1 MKYFIIA
8 GEASGDMHAA
18 ALMQEIKR
26 LDPGAD
32 FRFLGGDRML
42 AVDGDGLIVHY
53 RNMAFMGFVNVVMNY
68 GKIKNNFLLA
78 ERALIDFQPD
88 AVVLVDYPGFNLR
101 MARFVK
107 EHTQIPVYY
116 YIAPK
121 LWAWKTYRI
130 HDMKKY
136 VDHLLTIFPFET
148 DFFARYHYPA
158 HYVGNPTFDAI
169 DDYRRHHPVEELSFR
184 ERHRLGNEPLLALL
198 PGSRRQE
205 VSACLPLMLEAVATF
220 SDYLPVIAGAPGLD
234 ESFYRELLPYADF
247 RVIFD
252 ETYELLDCSVAAVVN
267 SGTATLE
274 TALLGTPQVVVYHV
288 KAAHLASLLRKWVI
302 KTPWVSLV
310 NILSGKEVVAELVAH
325 EFTLARLIKAID
337 ALLHE
342 KATRT
347 RIQQGYHELRVQLGE
362 SGAASRAAA
371 YIRDTLSSKTQ

>member
-18 ALMQEIKR
+18 ALMQELKH

-42 AVDGDGLIVHY
+42 TVAGDRLVVHY
-53 RNMAFMGFVNVVMNY
+53 RDMAFMGFVNVLMNY
-68 GKIKNNFLLA
+68 GKIKNNFRLA
-78 ERALIDFQPD
+78 EKALLEYQPD

-101 MARFVK
+101 MASFMK
-107 EHTQIPVYY
+107 EHTQIPVFY

-121 LWAWKTYRI
+121 LWAWKAYRI

-148 DFFARYHYPA
+148 EFFARYNYPV
-158 HYVGNPTFDAI
+158 HYVGNPSLDAI
-169 DDYRRHHPVEELSFR
+169 EYYRRNHPVDELSFR
-184 ERHRLGNEPLLALL
+184 ERHKLGNEPLLALL
-198 PGSRRQE
+198 PGSRQQE
-205 VSACLPLMLEAVATF
+205 VSACLPIMLHAAAEF

-234 ESFYRELLPYADF
+234 ESFYRDLLPYSDF
-247 RVIFD
+247 RVVFD

-288 KAAHLASLLRKWVI
+288 KAAHLASFLRKWVI
-302 KTPWVSLV
+302 KIPWVSLV
-310 NILSGKEVVAELVAH
+310 NILSGKEVVTELVAH
-325 EFTLARLIKAID
+325 EFTEARLVKAID

-342 KATRT
+342 KKTRAK
-347 RIQQGYHELRVQLGE
+347 IQQGYHELREQLGE
-362 SGAASRAAA
+362 SGAATRTAA
-371 YIRDTLSSKTQ
+371 YIVEKLTTKN